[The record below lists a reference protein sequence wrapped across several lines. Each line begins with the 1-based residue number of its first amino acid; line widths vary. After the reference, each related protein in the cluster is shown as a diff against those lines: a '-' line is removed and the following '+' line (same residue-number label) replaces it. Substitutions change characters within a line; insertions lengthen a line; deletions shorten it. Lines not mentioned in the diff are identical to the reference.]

1 MKKEEELQDL
11 VRECIDTGVVD
22 SEIFRRAKELGY
34 SNNKRILETIIEGR
48 RERID
53 VVKRFRGSTANKKEE
68 AKEKVDEKA
77 KQNSKD
83 DKKNILQHFVENIIS
98 PISCIAN

>member
-11 VRECIDTGVVD
+11 VRECLDTGVMD

-34 SNNKRILETIIEGR
+34 TNNKRILETIIEGR

-53 VVKRFRGSTANKKEE
+53 VRNVSLLE
-68 AKEKVDEKA
+68 
-77 KQNSKD
+77 
-83 DKKNILQHFVENIIS
+83 
-98 PISCIAN
+98 